1 MKQTKPNDAAKPTD
15 SALDCLSAYRTAIL
29 NIHNMY
35 RSRHQ
40 VGSLQQ
46 NASIGAPIFS
56 ILILKII
63 LNDMAQKFLKN
74 SNIN

>member
-1 MKQTKPNDAAKPTD
+1 MKHAKPTDAAKPTD
-15 SALDCLSAYRTAIL
+15 SALGCLSAYRAAIL

-40 VGSLQQ
+40 VGPLQQ
-46 NASIGAPIFS
+46 NATITS

-63 LNDMAQKFLKN
+63 LNDMAQKFFKN

>member
-1 MKQTKPNDAAKPTD
+1 MKQAKQTDAPKPTD

-29 NIHNMY
+29 SIYNMY

-40 VGSLQQ
+40 VGPLQQ
-46 NASIGAPIFS
+46 NATITS